1 MGMLAAVARNTLAEI
16 ARQPIYALLLVL
28 MCMLIIIS
36 PAFAAHI
43 YTFGAGSGLQ
53 RPAERLV
60 ADLGLATILLTGL
73 LLAVFTTTGVIHRE
87 IEERTAVTV
96 LVKRVGRAAFVFGKY
111 LGVAA
116 ALAMATLTGAAAVL
130 LTVRMGAAVAVG
142 DPLDYGVMAGL
153 VVAALGAVL
162 FATFRNYYRG
172 RAWIGSFAMA
182 YMALMAFV
190 FLVFLLI
197 DRDYGLV
204 FMPPSKVDSG
214 ETRLRS
220 YDWDVLL
227 AALLVCEAVLV
238 LASIAAAAS
247 TRLAAGAN
255 FAVCAMAFLGGL
267 SSDFI
272 RSQADAAGGA
282 LAVAGRVWHALMPN
296 LQVYWMSDALTREQ
310 PIPWCYLR
318 TASSYSLLYIMVM
331 LLAGA
336 VLFQRREI
344 V

>member
-1 MGMLAAVARNTLAEI
+1 MGMLAAVARNTLAET
-16 ARQPIYALLLVL
+16 ARQPIYALILVL
-28 MCMLIIIS
+28 MCLLIAIS

-60 ADLGLATILLTGL
+60 ADLGLATILLAGL
-73 LLAVFTTTGVIHRE
+73 LLAVFATTGVIHRE

-96 LVKRVGRAAFVFGKY
+96 LVKRVSRAAFVLGKY

-142 DPLDYGVMAGL
+142 DPMDYGVMAGL
-153 VVAALGAVL
+153 LLAVLGAL
-162 FATFRNYYRG
+162 AFATFRNYYRG
-172 RAWIGSFAMA
+172 RAWIGSFALA
-182 YMALMAFV
+182 YMALMALAF
-190 FLVFLLI
+190 FVFLLI
-197 DRDYGLV
+197 DRDYGLI
-204 FMPPSKVDSG
+204 FLPPAKIDAG

-238 LASIAAAAS
+238 LASIATAAS

-255 FAVCAMAFLGGL
+255 FVVCAAAFLGGL
-267 SSDFI
+267 TSDFV
-272 RSQADAAGGA
+272 RTQAEAAGGMFSA
-282 LAVAGRVWHALMPN
+282 LGRGWQALMPN
-296 LQVYWMSDALTREQ
+296 LQIYWMSDALTREQ
-310 PIPWCYLR
+310 PIPWSYLR
-318 TASSYSLLYIMVM
+318 TATSYSLLYIMAM
-331 LLAGA
+331 LLVGA
-336 VLFQRREI
+336 ALFQRREI